1 MINIDPT
8 IRDLIERLQIQY
20 CTALDNKNMQSWY
33 NAFAEDENASYT
45 CITKESVENDLSLA
59 MMLDDCQARLKDRVT
74 IVDDIWAGTFQDY
87 RTRHFTQ
94 LVAADK
100 NNDDLVDARTNF
112 QVLYTPDE
120 TGITEVLTAGVYEDR
135 IVVPKSGDAR
145 FLTRKA
151 VLDTNVLPRYLVYP
165 I

>member
-1 MINIDPT
+1 
-8 IRDLIERLQIQY
+8 
-20 CTALDNKNMQSWY
+20 
-33 NAFAEDENASYT
+33 
-45 CITKESVENDLSLA
+45 

-74 IVDDIWAGTFQDY
+74 MVDDIWAGTFQDY

-100 NNDDLVDARTNF
+100 NKDDLVDARTNF

-120 TGITEVLTAGVYEDR
+120 TGITEVLTVGVYEDR
-135 IVVPKSGDAR
+135 IVVPKSGDAK